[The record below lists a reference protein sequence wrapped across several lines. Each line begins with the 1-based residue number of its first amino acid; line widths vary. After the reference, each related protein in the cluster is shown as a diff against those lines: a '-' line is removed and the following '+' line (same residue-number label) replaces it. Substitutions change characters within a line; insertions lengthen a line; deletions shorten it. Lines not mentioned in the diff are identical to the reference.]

1 MQTPPQISS
10 VCAVKAQPA
19 FSDASGDSPATGLR
33 IKLWETQLPA
43 DIALLAAQSSCGNTA
58 NEVVTAPCSHHPVLL
73 PWNGSLITLIRV
85 SGVLQFFHQALIENL
100 LLSDHRWL
108 MASIVCGFTLT

>member
-33 IKLWETQLPA
+33 IKL
-43 DIALLAAQSSCGNTA
+43 
-58 NEVVTAPCSHHPVLL
+58 
-73 PWNGSLITLIRV
+73 
-85 SGVLQFFHQALIENL
+85 
-100 LLSDHRWL
+100 
-108 MASIVCGFTLT
+108 